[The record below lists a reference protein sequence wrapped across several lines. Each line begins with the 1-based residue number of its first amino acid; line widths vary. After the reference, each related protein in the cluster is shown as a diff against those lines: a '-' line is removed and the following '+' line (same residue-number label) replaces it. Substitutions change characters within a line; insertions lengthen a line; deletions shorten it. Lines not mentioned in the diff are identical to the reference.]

1 MCPGWCNR
9 TVADVLLQ
17 MNVAMLNITTGF
29 DLLDSFKIVYIA
41 PMETLVQEMV
51 RNFTAQLSVFGIKVG
66 Q

>member
-1 MCPGWCNR
+1 
-9 TVADVLLQ
+9 